1 MEMSDYCGS
10 DSEELEV
17 LGSKLGVSLL
27 SVADC
32 PLLLALLSRLAD
44 RMEGSG
50 AVSGTSSRGLQAARA
65 KREAARARYTGLK
78 VRVDTLEEFVVESQL
93 SSLTLPLSR
102 REAGLVSALQENLSA
117 AAVANWLDSKTGP
130 ALLGIKQ
137 EASASTAQDPQ
148 FGLELQPLLESHL
161 STKLEGVFSL
171 LEVGKGTGGAM
182 ESSSCPALFQPRLLG
197 LADRVAD
204 LQAGA
209 REGQDRS
216 AGGQDWAG
224 AAGQQRAAVGRLVA
238 AATELANTH
247 YTGSRAQ
254 HSAALVRKL
263 ASSVEAILL
272 KLEVTRLEILQAT
285 YPRDTVSA
293 LTALR
298 ARLEKEM
305 RVAKEELG
313 RVRASLAQYQ
323 RCGPEMTDLV
333 KQFTQLQLQLE
344 GKQWAL
350 RELTGPAAL

>member
-1 MEMSDYCGS
+1 M
-10 DSEELEV
+10 
-17 LGSKLGVSLL
+17 
-27 SVADC
+27 
-32 PLLLALLSRLAD
+32 
-44 RMEGSG
+44 
-50 AVSGTSSRGLQAARA
+50 
-65 KREAARARYTGLK
+65 
-78 VRVDTLEEFVVESQL
+78 ESQL

-117 AAVANWLDSKTGP
+117 AAVANWLDSETGP

-137 EASASTAQDPQ
+137 EARQCDGSLCMLTPIELLQASASTAQDPQ

-161 STKLEGVFSL
+161 STRLEGVFSL

-216 AGGQDWAG
+216 GGGQDWAG

-238 AATELANTH
+238 AATQLANTH

-272 KLEVTRLEILQAT
+272 KLEVTRLEILQVNTELIVLYLAATMCLQAT